1 MMPQRYAGSPD
12 APLPPCPADWLEVP
26 ATDRLARARAHV
38 LVDQLAP
45 YTFVDERGP
54 SGLVRYFAYETAF
67 GRTVSAIAPVGG
79 GEGEGTLGATN
90 PSFAPPTPAQVAA
103 TPPGDALSNA
113 GVALLTAFEAN
124 GVPSEH
130 ISDPSTLAFQQAWNA
145 DPLSQ
150 VNGANGSLADD
161 GGYGPNVHDAL
172 ASIAGGTAPAV
183 NTGGATPTPLT
194 GQTTLEPVP
203 ATDATCGAWAVDATN
218 PQAQAIAANIAFH
231 NSPVAWSDQGDYTTT
246 IGGVD
251 YLFVMWWEKGL
262 KAIAAYK
269 CTSGSAAGG
278 GGSTTA
284 STTSGSSSATTA
296 VIAGTLAVAS
306 LVAVGFAA
314 RKPLKAAY
322 HHHVT
327 RHAHRA

>member
-1 MMPQRYAGSPD
+1 MMPQRYAGTPD
-12 APLPPCPADWLEVP
+12 APFPPSPPDWLEVP
-26 ATDRLARARAHV
+26 ATDRLARARAHT

-67 GRTVSAIAPVGG
+67 GRTVSAIAPQD
-79 GEGEGTLGATN
+79 GEGTLGATN
-90 PSFAPPTPAQVAA
+90 PSFIAPTAAQVQA

-130 ISDPSTLAFQQAWNA
+130 ISDPSTLAFQNAWNA

-150 VNGANGSLADD
+150 VNGANGALSVD

-183 NTGGATPTPLT
+183 NTGGGGAAPVPLT
-194 GQTTLEPVP
+194 GQTTIEPVP

-269 CTSGSAAGG
+269 CTSGSAAGPTPG
-278 GGSTTA
+278 TTPA
-284 STTSGSSSATTA
+284 TAAAASSSSGATA
-296 VIAGTLAVAS
+296 VIVGVLVVGGLVVAGI
-306 LVAVGFAA
+306 AA
-314 RKPLKAAY
+314 RKPLRAAY
-322 HHHVT
+322 SH
-327 RHAHRA
+327 HAHR